1 MSYICVKKLSVGGK
15 AYHPGETIP
24 DEVFLD
30 GRAGKLRAYGYIAEV
45 AADTP
50 MLTAQPGGM
59 DGETGLVAEADTS
72 ATFCVTLEHD
82 ESGAGIAYP
91 ITGEQLQAAVN
102 IMQKNANDAMAAI
115 GEEVDETVLTF
126 IVKVDSRKTVT
137 QAATKQLAVI
147 SSVKGSDNPA
157 DQGGTPAA
165 D

>member
-15 AYHPGETIP
+15 AYHPGETVP

-59 DGETGLVAEADTS
+59 DGETGLVAEAYTS

-126 IVKVDSRKTVT
+126 IVKVDSRSHIDGC
-137 QAATKQLAVI
+137 AALLCAMVVREKHHDIIGEQLKNT
-147 SSVKGSDNPA
+147 S
-157 DQGGTPAA
+157 
-165 D
+165 